1 MPPVDVSTV
10 RHVHLIAICGT
21 GMGSLAGMFKA
32 KGLLVTGS
40 DQAVYPPMSDQL
52 AALGIPVATGYDPA
66 HLEPRPDLVVIGN
79 AISRGNPEGDAAM
92 AMGIPYLSMA
102 EALRL
107 FFFQDKTL
115 AALCG
120 THGKTTSTALLA
132 WILSEAGRDP
142 TYLVGGV
149 LENTKA
155 SYRVGNGPLAV
166 VEGDEYDTAWF
177 DKVPKFVRYRPDLAV
192 LGNIEFAH
200 ADIYPNIEAVIDA
213 FMRVVTNL
221 PPHGLLVAGI
231 DSEHV
236 CELLPLAPCPVL
248 TVGSGPAAALTGH
261 IVSLAPDRM
270 RFEVIERGKPRG
282 IYESRMVGEYNML
295 NILGV
300 IGLTDRFGL
309 TDAELRHGLET
320 FIGVKRRQ
328 QVLGEVGDILL
339 IDDFAHHPTAVRV
352 TLSVLKAARPERR
365 LVAVF
370 EPRTNT
376 SRRHFFQQVYPD
388 SFSVADLVV
397 VCEVQALHKGVPSDK
412 LDVEKLIADLRG
424 NGINALSVRHYD
436 EIPELL
442 ARELRAGDQVVFL
455 SNGGFGNVQQR
466 TLEILK
472 DRP

>member
-1 MPPVDVSTV
+1 MLPIDVAAV

-32 KGLLVTGS
+32 KGMLVTGS

-52 AALGIPVATGYDPA
+52 AALGIEVAHGFDPA
-66 HLEPRPDLVVIGN
+66 HLQVRPDLVVIGN
-79 AISRGNPEGDAAM
+79 AISKGNPEGDAAM
-92 AMGIPYLSMA
+92 AMGLPYLSMA

-132 WILSEAGRDP
+132 WILSEAGKDP

-177 DKVPKFVRYRPDLAV
+177 DKVPKFVRYQPDLAV
-192 LGNIEFAH
+192 LGNIEFDH

-213 FMRVVTNL
+213 FMRLVTSL
-221 PPHGLLVAGI
+221 PRQGLLVAGI

-248 TVGSGPAAALTGH
+248 TVGSGPAADLTGR
-261 IVSLAPDRM
+261 ILSLMPDRM
-270 RFEVIERGKPRG
+270 VFEVLAHGKSRG
-282 IYESRMVGEYNML
+282 IYNSHIVGEYNML

-300 IGLTDRFGL
+300 IGLADRLGIS
-309 TDAELRHGLET
+309 DAELRHGLET
-320 FIGVKRRQ
+320 FTGVKRRQ
-328 QVLGEVGDILL
+328 QVLGEAGGVLL

-352 TLSVLKAARPERR
+352 TLSVQKAARPERR

-376 SRRHFFQQVYPD
+376 SRRSFFQQVYPD
-388 SFSVADLVV
+388 SFSVADLVI
-397 VCEVQALHKGVPSDK
+397 VCEIQALHKGVPSDK
-412 LDVEKLIADLRG
+412 LDVGQLIADLRG
-424 NGINALSVRHYD
+424 NGINALAAKNYD
-436 EIPELL
+436 EIPDLL
-442 ARELRAGDQVVFL
+442 ARELRPGDQVVFL

-466 TLEILK
+466 TLEMLNN
-472 DRP
+472 RS